1 MEVHHHT
8 HPSTSSGHRKKW
20 TNYFWEF
27 FMLFL
32 AVFFGM
38 LAEYRLEHIIEHQ
51 REKKYIHSL
60 IKDLEMDISSLQTSH
75 DNRAVQIIYMDSLHT
90 LLRGDT
96 KSRMNDIY
104 FYARHINRH
113 VNFQYHDRTI
123 QQLKNSGNLRLIR
136 NQEAADSITV
146 YDSERMK
153 ASLIQLEGE
162 IESRR
167 HISFNLSGKI
177 FDAYA
182 WKEMTDSN
190 SNILRPITNPS
201 LLTNDNALL
210 NEFSFRVITLR
221 GSMFFTNRSIQN
233 TISSA
238 KRLINVL
245 KEEYNID

>member
-1 MEVHHHT
+1 MEVHHHS
-8 HPSTSSGHRKKW
+8 HPAGHKKKW
-20 TNYFWEF
+20 SHYFWEF

-51 REKKYIHSL
+51 REKKYIRSL
-60 IKDLEMDISSLQTSH
+60 IKDLEMDIKSMQSSH
-75 DNRAVQIIYMDSLHT
+75 ARRAVQIGYFDSLHT
-90 LLRGDT
+90 LLKEDP
-96 KSRMNDIY
+96 SRLNEIY

-136 NQEAADSITV
+136 NQDAADSITV

-153 ASLIQLEGE
+153 ISIVQLEGE

-167 HISFNLSGKI
+167 SISFTLLGKI
-177 FDAYA
+177 FDPYA
-182 WKEMTDSN
+182 WKDLTDSN
-190 SNILRPITNPS
+190 SNILRPTTNPK
-201 LLTNDNALL
+201 LLTTDAALL

-221 GSMFFTNRSIQN
+221 GSMFFTNQSIQN
-233 TISSA
+233 TMASA
-238 KRLINVL
+238 KSLIDLL
-245 KEEYNID
+245 KEEYNLD